1 MKVPV
6 VVNGRNY
13 EYEAIRK
20 LVQQTGRDIRGEY
33 VSLNDSRQFYPSSNY
48 IFELCDNARDNARII
63 SDEKGL
69 KYSVYSNDQ
78 ISSVKSSSRFALS
91 DEQP

>member
-33 VSLNDSRQFYPSSNY
+33 VSLNDSRQFFILPQIIYSNY
-48 IFELCDNARDNARII
+48 VITQEITQ
-63 SDEKGL
+63 E
-69 KYSVYSNDQ
+69 
-78 ISSVKSSSRFALS
+78 
-91 DEQP
+91 